1 MNFPVQKHNINSQK
15 MKPTKVSIFKNPKAL
30 PHISLFED
38 LDVSKVSLCRNF
50 HKILTYIKKQVI
62 NMSTESRSIPKNTN
76 HIILCAL
83 LVSSFFLSILIFEQ
97 RVSAAKK
104 TPESVIVELKAQGKL
119 KKAMELIDKYI
130 NNCSVNVT
138 YSWGYNEKGC
148 IFTLMGEYTKA
159 IYAFQESLRYSNG
172 ASDDFI
178 TLMNM
183 GSLQHSLGD
192 YADAISYYEEAIIRM
207 DKDDP
212 RRLWLKMHVAW
223 SGFYL
228 SRGDTMAL
236 KQVYKEVK
244 PKLYEIENHLNSFN
258 KGKAYSLASKIAYQ
272 LGKYKKAIKLSKK
285 YAKKKNSNTAKLSL
299 ADNLL
304 YLNNETEAYE
314 VFSNIDLK
322 DTDKDMLA
330 LWYWLNGDVKQA
342 KSNLEGYSNDVE
354 REKAWRLIRNDE
366 ILPYDMWK
374 EARRQKWF
382 VELIGHTT
390 TDYPNA
396 ATYRNNLGAA
406 WEAKG
411 NYDKAIEYYEKAL
424 KSDLENLG
432 EDHPNV
438 ATYRNNL
445 GATWK
450 AKGEYDKAIEYF
462 EKALKSDLNNFG
474 ENHPKVATRWN
485 NLGEA
490 WRAKGEYNKAIEYY
504 EKALKSDL
512 NNFGED
518 HPNLATYRNNLG
530 VAWNAKGEHDK
541 AIEYFEK
548 ALKSDLKTFGEKHS
562 NVATYRNNLG
572 TALNAKGEYDKAIDH
587 LEKALSVIQV
597 RLGDDHPDTKTLK
610 TNLRLAKEE
619 KPE

>member
-1 MNFPVQKHNINSQK
+1 
-15 MKPTKVSIFKNPKAL
+15 MK
-30 PHISLFED
+30 
-38 LDVSKVSLCRNF
+38 
-50 HKILTYIKKQVI
+50 
-62 NMSTESRSIPKNTN
+62 TESRSIRKNVN
-76 HIILCAL
+76 QIIFCAL
-83 LVSSFFLSILIFEQ
+83 IVSGFFLLNLIFEQ
-97 RVSAAKK
+97 KVSAARK
-104 TPESVIVELKAQGKL
+104 TKESVIVSLKADGKL
-119 KKAMELIDKYI
+119 KKAMELIDEYI
-130 NNCSVNVT
+130 NRCSMNVT

-159 IYAFQESLRYSNG
+159 IYAFQESLRYSEG

-192 YADAISYYEEAIIRM
+192 YADAISYYDEAIIRM
-207 DKDDP
+207 DNDDP
-212 RRLWLKMHVAW
+212 RKYWLKMHVAW

-236 KQVYKEVK
+236 KQVYKDAK
-244 PKLYEIENHLNSFN
+244 PMLYEIESHLNPFN
-258 KGKAYSLASKIAYQ
+258 KGKAYSLASRIAFQ
-272 LGKYKKAIKLSKK
+272 LGKYNKAIKLSKK
-285 YAKKKNSNTAKLSL
+285 YAKKKKSDSAKLSL
-299 ADNLL
+299 AANLL
-304 YLNNETEAYE
+304 YLKNDVEANE
-314 VFSNIDLK
+314 VFSNVDLE
-322 DTDKDMLA
+322 DADKELLA
-330 LWYWLNGDVKQA
+330 LWYWLNGDEQQA
-342 KSNLEGYSNDVE
+342 KSNLEGYPNDVE

-374 EARRQKWF
+374 EARKQKWF
-382 VELIGHTT
+382 VELIGPLT
-390 TDYPNA
+390 TDYPHA

-406 WEAKG
+406 WNAKG

-424 KSDLENLG
+424 KSDLENFG

-450 AKGEYDKAIEYF
+450 SKGEYDKAIEYY
-462 EKALKSDLNNFG
+462 EMALKSDLNNFG
-474 ENHPKVATRWN
+474 ESHPKVATRWN

-490 WRAKGEYNKAIEYY
+490 WRAKGEYDKAIEYY

-512 NNFGED
+512 NNFGEN
-518 HPNLATYRNNLG
+518 HPNVAAHRNNLG

-541 AIEYFEK
+541 AIEYLEK

-572 TALNAKGEYDKAIDH
+572 TALNAKGEYDEAIEY
-587 LEKALSVIQV
+587 LEKALSVIKV
-597 RLGDDHPDTKTLK
+597 RLGNDHPDTKILK

-619 KPE
+619 RPK

>member
-1 MNFPVQKHNINSQK
+1 
-15 MKPTKVSIFKNPKAL
+15 MKTEFHSIRKNVNQL
-30 PHISLFED
+30 
-38 LDVSKVSLCRNF
+38 
-50 HKILTYIKKQVI
+50 
-62 NMSTESRSIPKNTN
+62 
-76 HIILCAL
+76 ILCAL
-83 LVSSFFLSILIFEQ
+83 IIPGFFLLSLIFQQKISIAWE
-97 RVSAAKK
+97 
-104 TPESVIVELKAQGKL
+104 TPEAVIVSFKAHGKL
-119 KKAMELIDKYI
+119 NEAMELIDKYI
-130 NNCSVNVT
+130 NNCSMNVT

-192 YADAISYYEEAIIRM
+192 YADAVSYYDEAIIRM
-207 DKDDP
+207 DTDDP
-212 RRLWLKMHVAW
+212 RKHWLKMLVAW

-236 KQVYKEVK
+236 KQVYKDAK
-244 PKLYEIENHLNSFN
+244 PMLYEIERHLNSFN
-258 KGKAYSLASKIAYQ
+258 KGKAYSLASRIAYQ
-272 LGKYKKAIKLSKK
+272 LGKYKKAIRLSKK
-285 YAKKKNSNTAKLSL
+285 YAKGKNSDSAKLSL
-299 ADNLL
+299 AANLL
-304 YLNNETEAYE
+304 YLKKEVEANE
-314 VFSNIDLK
+314 VFSNVDL
-322 DTDKDMLA
+322 DDADKDLLA
-330 LWYWLNGDVKQA
+330 LWYWLNGDEQQA
-342 KSNLEGYSNDVE
+342 RSNLEGYSNDIE
-354 REKAWRLIRNDE
+354 REKAWRLIRHDE

-374 EARRQKWF
+374 EARKQKWF
-382 VELIGHTT
+382 VELIGPMT

-406 WEAKG
+406 WNGKG

-424 KSDLENLG
+424 NSDLENLG

-450 AKGEYDKAIEYF
+450 AKGEYDKAIEYY
-462 EKALKSDLNNFG
+462 EMALKSDLNNFG

-490 WRAKGEYNKAIEYY
+490 WRAKGHYDKAIEYY
-504 EKALKSDL
+504 EKALESDL

-518 HPNLATYRNNLG
+518 HPNVAAHRNNLG

-541 AIEYFEK
+541 AIEYLEK

-572 TALNAKGEYDKAIDH
+572 TALNAKGEYDKAIEH

-597 RLGDDHPDTKTLK
+597 RLGNDHPDTKTLK
-610 TNLRLAKEE
+610 TNLRLAKEDNNE
-619 KPE
+619 

>member
-1 MNFPVQKHNINSQK
+1 
-15 MKPTKVSIFKNPKAL
+15 MK
-30 PHISLFED
+30 
-38 LDVSKVSLCRNF
+38 
-50 HKILTYIKKQVI
+50 
-62 NMSTESRSIPKNTN
+62 TESRSLRKIANQ
-76 HIILCAL
+76 IFLCTL
-83 LVSSFFLSILIFEQ
+83 IVSGFFLLNLIFEQ
-97 RVSAAKK
+97 KASAARK
-104 TPESVIVELKAQGKL
+104 TKESVIVSLKAHGKL

-130 NNCSVNVT
+130 NRCSMNVT

-159 IYAFQESLRYSNG
+159 IYAFQESLRYSDG

-178 TLMNM
+178 TLMNI
-183 GSLQHSLGD
+183 GSIQHSLGD
-192 YADAISYYEEAIIRM
+192 YADAISYYDEAIIRM
-207 DKDDP
+207 DDDDP
-212 RRLWLKMHVAW
+212 RKYWLKMHVAW

-236 KQVYKEVK
+236 KQVYKEAK
-244 PKLYEIENHLNSFN
+244 PILYEIERHLNQFN
-258 KGKAYSLASKIAYQ
+258 KGKAYYLASRIAYQ

-285 YAKKKNSNTAKLSL
+285 YAKKKSSDSAKLSL
-299 ADNLL
+299 AANLL
-304 YLNNETEAYE
+304 YLKNEVEANK
-314 VFSNIDLK
+314 VFRNVDFR
-322 DTDKDMLA
+322 DADKDLLA
-330 LWYWLNGDVKQA
+330 LWYWLNGDEQQA
-342 KSNLEGYSNDVE
+342 RSNLEEYPNDVE

-374 EARRQKWF
+374 EARKQKWF
-382 VELIGHTT
+382 VELIGPLT

-396 ATYRNNLGAA
+396 ATYRNNLGSA
-406 WEAKG
+406 WNAKG

-424 KSDLENLG
+424 ESDLKNYG

-450 AKGEYDKAIEYF
+450 AKGDYDKAIEYY
-462 EKALKSDLNNFG
+462 EMALKSDLKNFG

-490 WRAKGEYNKAIEYY
+490 WRAKGEYDKAIEYY

-512 NNFGED
+512 RNFGEK
-518 HPNLATYRNNLG
+518 HPNVAAHRNNLG

-541 AIEYFEK
+541 AIEYLEK

-572 TALNAKGEYDKAIDH
+572 TALNAKGEYDEAIEH

-597 RLGDDHPDTKTLK
+597 RLGNDHPDTKTLK
-610 TNLRLAKEE
+610 SNLRLAKEE
-619 KPE
+619 RPE

>member
-1 MNFPVQKHNINSQK
+1 MKIEFCSIWKNINQ
-15 MKPTKVSIFKNPKAL
+15 
-30 PHISLFED
+30 
-38 LDVSKVSLCRNF
+38 
-50 HKILTYIKKQVI
+50 
-62 NMSTESRSIPKNTN
+62 
-76 HIILCAL
+76 IILCVLIVSGVFL
-83 LVSSFFLSILIFEQ
+83 LTLVFDQKVSE
-97 RVSAAKK
+97 AKR
-104 TPESVIVELKAQGKL
+104 TPESAIVSLKAHGKL

-130 NNCSVNVT
+130 HSCSTNVT

-148 IFTLMGEYTKA
+148 VFTLTGEYTKA
-159 IYAFQESLRYSNG
+159 IYAFQESLRFSEG

-183 GSLQHSLGD
+183 GTIQHSLGD
-192 YADAISYYEEAIIRM
+192 YADAISYYDEAIIRM
-207 DKDDP
+207 DSNDP
-212 RRLWLKMHVAW
+212 RTHWLKMHVAW

-236 KQVYKEVK
+236 KQVYKEAK
-244 PKLYEIENHLNSFN
+244 PILHIVENHLNSFN

-272 LGKYKKAIKLSKK
+272 LGKYNNAINLSKK
-285 YAKKKNSNTAKLSL
+285 YAKKRNSDSAKLSL
-299 ADNLL
+299 ATNLL
-304 YLNNETEAYE
+304 YLKREVEANE
-314 VFSNIDLK
+314 VFSNVDLR
-322 DTDKDMLA
+322 DVDKESLA
-330 LWYWLNGDVKQA
+330 LWYWLKGDEKLA
-342 KSNLEGYSNDVE
+342 RSNLEEYPNDVE
-354 REKAWRLIRNDE
+354 KEKAWRLVRNDE

-374 EARRQKWF
+374 EARKQKWF
-382 VELIGHTT
+382 IDMIGPLT
-390 TDYPNA
+390 TDFSYA

-406 WEAKG
+406 WNAKG
-411 NYDKAIEYYEKAL
+411 NYDKAIEYYKKAL
-424 KSDLENLG
+424 KSDLKTFG

-450 AKGEYDKAIEYF
+450 AKGEYDKAIEYY
-462 EKALKSDLNNFG
+462 EMALKSDLKNFG

-490 WRAKGEYNKAIEYY
+490 WRAKGEYDKAIDYY
-504 EKALKSDL
+504 EKALNSDL
-512 NNFGED
+512 KNFGEN
-518 HPNLATYRNNLG
+518 HPNIAAHRNNLG

-572 TALNAKGEYDKAIDH
+572 TALNAKGEYDKAIEH

-597 RLGDDHPDTKTLK
+597 RLGNDHPDTKTLEN
-610 TNLRLAKEE
+610 NLRLAKEE
-619 KPE
+619 NTE

>member
-1 MNFPVQKHNINSQK
+1 
-15 MKPTKVSIFKNPKAL
+15 MK
-30 PHISLFED
+30 
-38 LDVSKVSLCRNF
+38 
-50 HKILTYIKKQVI
+50 
-62 NMSTESRSIPKNTN
+62 TESHSIRKNLSQ
-76 HIILCAL
+76 IIFCAL
-83 LVSSFFLSILIFEQ
+83 IVSGFFLLNLIFEQ
-97 RVSAAKK
+97 KVSAAGK
-104 TPESVIVELKAQGKL
+104 TRESVIVSLKAQGKL
-119 KKAMELIDKYI
+119 KKAMELIDEYI
-130 NNCSVNVT
+130 NNCNMNVT

-159 IYAFQESLRYSNG
+159 IYAFQESLRYSDG

-178 TLMNM
+178 TLLNM

-192 YADAISYYEEAIIRM
+192 YADAISYYDEAIIRM
-207 DKDDP
+207 DNDDS
-212 RRLWLKMHVAW
+212 RRYWLKMHVAW

-236 KQVYKEVK
+236 KQVYKEAK
-244 PKLYEIENHLNSFN
+244 PVLYEIEKHLNTFN
-258 KGKAYSLASKIAYQ
+258 KGKAYALASRIAYQ
-272 LGKYKKAIKLSKK
+272 LGIYDKAIKLSKK
-285 YAKKKNSNTAKLSL
+285 YAKKKNSDSATLSL
-299 ADNLL
+299 ANNLL
-304 YLNNETEAYE
+304 YLKNEVDANE
-314 VFSNIDLK
+314 VFNYVDVENA
-322 DTDKDMLA
+322 DKELLA
-330 LWYWLNGDVKQA
+330 LWYWLKGDEQQA
-342 KSNLEGYSNDVE
+342 RSNLEGYSNDVE

-374 EARRQKWF
+374 EARKQKWF
-382 VELIGHTT
+382 VELIGPLT

-396 ATYRNNLGAA
+396 STYRNNLGAS
-406 WEAKG
+406 WNGKG
-411 NYDKAIEYYEKAL
+411 NYDKAIEYYENAL
-424 KSDLENLG
+424 QSDLENFG

-450 AKGEYDKAIEYF
+450 AKGKYDKAIEYY
-462 EKALKSDLNNFG
+462 EMALKSDLNNFG

-490 WRAKGEYNKAIEYY
+490 WRAKGEYDKAIGYY
-504 EKALKSDL
+504 EKALESDL

-518 HPNLATYRNNLG
+518 HPNIAAYRNNLG

-541 AIEYFEK
+541 AIEYLEK
-548 ALKSDLKTFGEKHS
+548 ALKSDIKTFGEKHS

-572 TALNAKGEYDKAIDH
+572 TALNAKGEYDKAIEH

-597 RLGDDHPDTKTLK
+597 RLGNDHPDTKTLK

-619 KPE
+619 RPE

>member
-1 MNFPVQKHNINSQK
+1 
-15 MKPTKVSIFKNPKAL
+15 MK
-30 PHISLFED
+30 
-38 LDVSKVSLCRNF
+38 
-50 HKILTYIKKQVI
+50 
-62 NMSTESRSIPKNTN
+62 TESHSIRKNLSQ
-76 HIILCAL
+76 IIFCAL
-83 LVSSFFLSILIFEQ
+83 IVSGFFLLNLIFEQ
-97 RVSAAKK
+97 KVSAAGK
-104 TPESVIVELKAQGKL
+104 TRESVIVSLKAQGKL
-119 KKAMELIDKYI
+119 KKAMELIDEYI
-130 NNCSVNVT
+130 NNCNMNVT

-159 IYAFQESLRYSNG
+159 IYAFQESLRYSDG

-178 TLMNM
+178 TLLNM

-192 YADAISYYEEAIIRM
+192 YADAISYYDEAIIRM
-207 DKDDP
+207 DNDDP
-212 RRLWLKMHVAW
+212 RRYWLKMHVAW

-236 KQVYKEVK
+236 KQVYKEAK
-244 PKLYEIENHLNSFN
+244 PVLYEIEKHLNTFN
-258 KGKAYSLASKIAYQ
+258 KGKAYALASRIAYQ
-272 LGKYKKAIKLSKK
+272 LGKYDKAIKLSEK
-285 YAKKKNSNTAKLSL
+285 YAKKKNSDSATLSL
-299 ADNLL
+299 ANNLL
-304 YLNNETEAYE
+304 YLKNEVDANE
-314 VFSNIDLK
+314 VFNYVDVENA
-322 DTDKDMLA
+322 DKELLA
-330 LWYWLNGDVKQA
+330 LWYWLKGDEQQA
-342 KSNLEGYSNDVE
+342 RSNLEGYSNDVE

-374 EARRQKWF
+374 EARKQKWF
-382 VELIGHTT
+382 VELIGPLT

-396 ATYRNNLGAA
+396 STYRNNLGAS
-406 WEAKG
+406 WNGKG
-411 NYDKAIEYYEKAL
+411 NYDKAIEYYENAL
-424 KSDLENLG
+424 QSDLENFG

-450 AKGEYDKAIEYF
+450 AKGKYDKAIEYY
-462 EKALKSDLNNFG
+462 EMALKSDLNNFG

-490 WRAKGEYNKAIEYY
+490 WRAKGEYDKAIGYY
-504 EKALKSDL
+504 EKALESDL

-518 HPNLATYRNNLG
+518 HPNIAAYRNNLG

-541 AIEYFEK
+541 AIEYLEK
-548 ALKSDLKTFGEKHS
+548 ALKSDIKTFGEKHS

-572 TALNAKGEYDKAIDH
+572 TALNAKGEYDKAIEH

-597 RLGDDHPDTKTLK
+597 RLGNDHPDTKTLK

-619 KPE
+619 RPE